1 MGRNQLVVR
10 QSPMA
15 VFQDWR
21 PDAERARLFLINVQY
36 RFCREGLKTFTA
48 ACVMCGIPIS
58 LSSGLL
64 TPWRQS
70 HAWQGMHDGQSPS
83 TRSDAARS

>member
-1 MGRNQLVVR
+1 MGRDQLAVR

-15 VFQDWR
+15 VFHDWT
-21 PDAERARLFLINVQY
+21 DAEGARLFLVDVQY

-64 TPWRQS
+64 TP
-70 HAWQGMHDGQSPS
+70 
-83 TRSDAARS
+83 